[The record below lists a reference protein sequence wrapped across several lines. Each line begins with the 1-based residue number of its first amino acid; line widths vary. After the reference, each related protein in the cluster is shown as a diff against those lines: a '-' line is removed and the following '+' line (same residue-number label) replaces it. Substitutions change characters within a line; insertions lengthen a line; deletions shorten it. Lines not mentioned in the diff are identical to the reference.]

1 MSNEVENTEEETVDL
16 KLVATTLIWTNSGS
30 EDLPMW
36 KATGGKEY
44 IIARLDHHPTFEEV
58 GEIVNNN
65 AHLVETHTKDFHE
78 TLSGWM
84 VCFDKEPTSGER
96 MQMHLTE
103 YVEFPPI
110 DLTNLDEENA
120 EAA

>member
-1 MSNEVENTEEETVDL
+1 MSNEVENTEETVDL

-30 EDLPMW
+30 EDLPLW

-58 GEIVNNN
+58 GEIVNGT

-78 TLSGWM
+78 TLSGWV
-84 VCFDKEPTSGER
+84 VCFNEEPTRGER
-96 MQMHLTE
+96 MQLHLTE
-103 YVEFPPI
+103 YVEFPAI
-110 DLTNLDEENA
+110 DLTNLDGENA